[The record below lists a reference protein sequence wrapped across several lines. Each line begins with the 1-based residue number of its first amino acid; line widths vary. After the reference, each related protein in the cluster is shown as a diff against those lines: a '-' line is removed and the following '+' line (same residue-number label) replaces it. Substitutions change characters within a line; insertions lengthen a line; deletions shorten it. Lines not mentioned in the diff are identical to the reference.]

1 MEALHFLR
9 PAWLLLLPLVAVLIV
24 LLARVGDATRAWRRW
39 VSPHLLDALWVQ
51 SKSQSRVRPLGLLGV
66 ILTLSIVALAGPA
79 WQQQPAPFTQDTASL
94 VILLKV
100 TPSMLTRDVQP
111 SRLARAKHKIHDIL
125 QQRAGA
131 KTALVAYAGS
141 AHLVM
146 PLTRDPSV
154 LETFAADLHPDLM
167 PRPGDVLAD
176 ALKLAAGQLEAAGEK
191 GSILWIGD
199 EIPSETLAEN
209 DVGSGA
215 SLVLLGVLGANEGD
229 SGQDRLKRRAADLDA
244 RLVLV
249 TSNQQDVEQV
259 MQSIEKAFSGAAA
272 DEEGLRWRDDGYW
285 LVIPIMV
292 LALFWFRPGW
302 VVRV

>member
-66 ILTLSIVALAGPA
+66 ILTLAIVALAGPA

-94 VILLKV
+94 VLLLKV
-100 TPSMLTRDVQP
+100 TPSMLTRDIQP

-176 ALKLAAGQLEAAGEK
+176 ALRLATEQLVAAGEK

-199 EIPSETLAEN
+199 EIPSEALDEN
-209 DVGSGA
+209 DIGSGA
-215 SLVLLGVLGANEGD
+215 SLILLGVVGANEGD
-229 SGQDRLKRRAADLDA
+229 SGQDRLKRRAADLGA

-249 TSNQQDVEQV
+249 TSNQQDVDQV

-285 LVIPIMV
+285 LVIPILV